1 MNCCILTTRIV
12 RTNNNTKLK
21 RTVPNRYCPFF
32 IVLSLDIINS
42 KLYEFP
48 HGKSDIR
55 RIFIIKISK
64 TFGVV
69 RVDFIVYQI
78 GYWWG
83 SGYQSITDQCNAD
96 IVADNVIGGGELVN
110 LQLNFGGKACLLT
123 ERIQLDTGIVAVAQ
137 GNEGVILKRFHGDAW
152 SKRVNMLFA

>member
-12 RTNNNTKLK
+12 RINNNTKIK

-42 KLYEFP
+42 KFYEFP

-64 TFGVV
+64 TLGMI
-69 RVDFIVYQI
+69 RIDFIVYQI
-78 GYWWG
+78 GYRWG

-96 IVADNVIGGGELVN
+96 IVTDNVIGGGELVN
-110 LQLNFGGKACLLT
+110 LQLNFWGEACLFT
-123 ERIQLDTGIVAVAQ
+123 ESPAGYGYRCRGAGQ
-137 GNEGVILKRFHGDAW
+137 
-152 SKRVNMLFA
+152 